1 MSTDLHI
8 ELAARMPW
16 LHAQPDSMWE
26 VTGKS
31 SSGTFTDCLA
41 RVLPPSITGDENM
54 PVFEVLIY
62 AQLGYFV
69 PASSITKARELLLV
83 LADEPGTAYY
93 VDDQPT
99 LDAHTPPR
107 TRDDD
112 SAGGAS

>member
-1 MSTDLHI
+1 MPDLHT

-16 LHAQPDSMWE
+16 LHAQPDSIWE

-31 SSGTFTDCLA
+31 PSGTFTDCLA

-69 PASSITKARELLLV
+69 PASSIIAARELLLV
-83 LADEPGTAYY
+83 MANDPTTAYY
-93 VDDQPT
+93 ADDQRT
-99 LDAHTPPR
+99 LDAHLTA
-107 TRDDD
+107 D
-112 SAGGAS
+112 AEGGAGDE